1 MNRTAFKIASSAA
14 IVAMTVAG
22 VTSPSAATRGFGPV
36 RAESRTDR
44 AAAQL
49 YDQASRALQQGQ
61 LAQAVTLMEQA
72 VALSPRDAG
81 YRILLADAYLK
92 SGRFDSARA
101 TYADVIEL
109 DPSNVRASLSV
120 ALIQIAQGRPAA
132 AVGILDAI
140 ADRAPAGD
148 VGLAYALAGQS
159 ERAVQLLESA
169 ARSPM
174 ATPRTRQNLALA
186 YAFAGDWRRARAIAA
201 QDISPADIDA
211 RMAEWAVLAR
221 PGAASLQVASLL
233 GTAPGAD
240 AGQPARLALASSGSS
255 PVAAFAQAV
264 PDQAAQ
270 AAQADAPPPS
280 RAQFAP
286 ARTAAPEPIEV
297 AALAGRPAEA
307 PAFWVA
313 PETFQ
318 EEAIAEGVA
327 PEAVRTRAPSPRRSR
342 VARAVARV
350 PEAESNA
357 VEARYDMPAISG
369 QDGPPP
375 EAPVLPSF
383 QAPARR
389 AAASRPAVAARAPAP
404 PRRAAYI
411 RAAARAPLP
420 RPIIERQRAVRSG
433 NAPIVVQIGAFSSE
447 ANAERAWVALSR
459 HYGLSGRRP
468 LTTTFNHGGRT
479 LHRVSVSGFAS
490 NADAQRLCSQIR
502 GTGGVCFVRGAA
514 GDASIRWAARY
525 TNPRQRNV

>member
-22 VTSPSAATRGFGPV
+22 VTSPSAATRRLEPV

-61 LAQAVTLMEQA
+61 LASAVTLMEQA

-101 TYADVIEL
+101 TYGDVIEL

-120 ALIQIAQGRPAA
+120 ALIQIAQGHPAA
-132 AVGILDAI
+132 AVGILDNI

-201 QDISPADIDA
+201 QDISPADIDE
-211 RMAEWAVLAR
+211 RMAQWAVMAR
-221 PGAASLQVASLL
+221 PGAGAAQVASLL

-240 AGQPARLALASSGSS
+240 DGQPARLALAPSGGA
-255 PVAAFAQAV
+255 PVALAVSAQAV
-264 PDQAAQ
+264 PAQ
-270 AAQADAPPPS
+270 AAQAPS

-286 ARTAAPEPIEV
+286 ARRPEPIEI
-297 AALAGRPAEA
+297 AAVDQRPAEA

-313 PETFQ
+313 PDNYQ

-327 PEAVRTRAPSPRRSR
+327 PEPVRARAPSPRRSR
-342 VARAVARV
+342 VARAVSRV
-350 PEAESNA
+350 PDAEPFA
-357 VEARYDMPAISG
+357 AEARYDMPAISG
-369 QDGPPP
+369 QDDGAAPP
-375 EAPVLPSF
+375 APILPAF
-383 QAPARR
+383 EAPARP
-389 AAASRPAVAARAPAP
+389 APVSRPV
-404 PRRAAYI
+404 
-411 RAAARAPLP
+411 AAARAPVTPRRTAYVRAAAAAPLP
-420 RPIIERQRAVRSG
+420 RPVLERQRPVRAG

-447 ANAERAWVALSR
+447 ANAERAWVALSQR
-459 HYGLSGRRP
+459 HGISGRRP
-468 LTTTFNHGGRT
+468 LTTTFAHNGRT
-479 LHRVSVSGFAS
+479 FHRVSVSGFAS

-502 GTGGVCFVRGAA
+502 GTGGVCFVRAAA
-514 GDASIRWAARY
+514 GDGSIRWAARY

>member
-14 IVAMTVAG
+14 IVAMTMAG
-22 VTSPSAATRGFGPV
+22 VTSPSAATRRLEPV
-36 RAESRTDR
+36 RADSRTDR

-61 LAQAVTLMEQA
+61 LAEAVTLIEQA

-101 TYADVIEL
+101 TYADVIAL

-120 ALIQIAQGRPAA
+120 ALIQIAQGRPAE

-148 VGLAYALAGQS
+148 IGLAYALAGQS
-159 ERAVQLLESA
+159 DRAVQLLESA

-221 PGAASLQVASLL
+221 PGAGAAQIASLL

-240 AGQPARLALASSGSS
+240 PGQPTRLALAPSGAA
-255 PVAAFAQAV
+255 PVAIAV
-264 PDQAAQ
+264 IAQ
-270 AAQADAPPPS
+270 AAPVEAAPAPS

-286 ARTAAPEPIEV
+286 ARTPAPEPIEV
-297 AALAGRPAEA
+297 AAVDARPAEA

-313 PETFQ
+313 PDTYQ

-327 PEAVRTRAPSPRRSR
+327 PEPVRAPSPRRSR
-342 VARAVARV
+342 VARAASRV
-350 PEAESNA
+350 PAAEPFA
-357 VEARYDMPAISG
+357 VEARYDVPAISS
-369 QDGPPP
+369 QEDGPAP
-375 EAPVLPSF
+375 EAPILPAF
-383 QAPARR
+383 EAPARP
-389 AAASRPAVAARAPAP
+389 APVSRPVAAARAPAA
-404 PRRAAYI
+404 PRRSAYV
-411 RAAARAPLP
+411 RAAATAPLP
-420 RPIIERQRAVRSG
+420 RPILERPRAIRSG
-433 NAPIVVQIGAFSSE
+433 NAPVVVQLGAFTTE
-447 ANAERAWVALSR
+447 ANAERAWGQVSR
-459 HYGLSGRRP
+459 RYGLAGRRP
-468 LTTTFNHGGRT
+468 LTTTFNYQGRT

-490 NADAQRLCSQIR
+490 NADAQRLCGQIR
-502 GTGGVCFVRGAA
+502 GAGGVCFVRGAA

-525 TNPRQRNV
+525 ANPRQRNV

>member
-22 VTSPSAATRGFGPV
+22 VTSPSAATRGLGPV

-49 YDQASRALQQGQ
+49 YDQASRALRQGQ
-61 LAQAVTLMEQA
+61 LASAVTLMEQA

-159 ERAVQLLESA
+159 ERAVQLLEAA

-221 PGAASLQVASLL
+221 PGAGSAQVASLL

-240 AGQPARLALASSGSS
+240 SGQPANLALAPSGAS
-255 PVAAFAQAV
+255 PVAALALAV
-264 PDQAAQ
+264 PDQVPP
-270 AAQADAPPPS
+270 QADAPS

-286 ARTAAPEPIEV
+286 AAEPIQV
-297 AALAGRPAEA
+297 AALAERPAEA

-313 PETFQ
+313 PENFQ

-327 PEAVRTRAPSPRRSR
+327 PEPVRARAPSPRRSR
-342 VARAVARV
+342 VARAVSRAPE
-350 PEAESNA
+350 PEADA
-357 VEARYDMPAISG
+357 VEVRYDMPAISG
-369 QDGPPP
+369 EDGAAPQS
-375 EAPVLPSF
+375 PVLP
-383 QAPARR
+383 PARS
-389 AAASRPAVAARAPAP
+389 APASRPVAAARAPAV

-420 RPIIERQRAVRSG
+420 RPIIERQRPVRAG
-433 NAPIVVQIGAFSSE
+433 NAPVVLQIGAFSSE
-447 ANAERAWVALSR
+447 ANAERAWVALSQR
-459 HYGLSGRRP
+459 YGLSGRRP
-468 LTTTFNHGGRT
+468 LTTTFNHNGRT

-490 NADAQRLCSQIR
+490 SADAQRLCSQIR

-525 TNPRQRNV
+525 TNPRQRDV

>member
-14 IVAMTVAG
+14 IVAMTMAG
-22 VTSPSAATRGFGPV
+22 VTSPSAATRRLEPV
-36 RAESRTDR
+36 WADSRTDR

-61 LAQAVTLMEQA
+61 LASAVSLMEQA

-101 TYADVIEL
+101 TYGDVIEL

-159 ERAVQLLESA
+159 DRAVQLLESA

-211 RMAEWAVLAR
+211 RMAEWAVMAR
-221 PGAASLQVASLL
+221 PGAGAAQIASLL

-240 AGQPARLALASSGSS
+240 SGQPARLALAPSGAA
-255 PVAAFAQAV
+255 PVAVAIVAEAI
-264 PDQAAQ
+264 PAEAAP
-270 AAQADAPPPS
+270 APS

-286 ARTAAPEPIEV
+286 ARTPAPDPIEV
-297 AALAGRPAEA
+297 AAMDARPAEA

-313 PETFQ
+313 PDTYQ

-327 PEAVRTRAPSPRRSR
+327 PEPVRARAPSPRRSR
-342 VARAVARV
+342 VARAAARV
-350 PEAESNA
+350 PAAEPFA
-357 VEARYDMPAISG
+357 VEARYDIAPISSD
-369 QDGPPP
+369 DGPAA
-375 EAPVLPSF
+375 EAPILPAF
-383 QAPARR
+383 EAPARP
-389 AAASRPAVAARAPAP
+389 APLSRPVAAARAPARAP
-404 PRRAAYI
+404 STPRRSAYV
-411 RAAARAPLP
+411 RAAASAPLP
-420 RPIIERQRAVRSG
+420 RPILERPRAIRAG
-433 NAPIVVQIGAFSSE
+433 NAPVVVQLGAFRTE
-447 ANAERAWVALSR
+447 ANAERAWGQVSR
-459 HYGLSGRRP
+459 RYGLAGRRP
-468 LTTTFNHGGRT
+468 LTTTFNYQGRT

-490 NADAQRLCSQIR
+490 NADAQRLCGQIR
-502 GTGGVCFVRGAA
+502 GAGGLCFVRGVA

-525 TNPRQRNV
+525 ANPRQRNI

>member
-22 VTSPSAATRGFGPV
+22 VTSPSAATRRLEPV

-61 LAQAVTLMEQA
+61 LNQVVTLMEQA

-101 TYADVIEL
+101 TYSDVIEL
-109 DPSNVRASLSV
+109 DPANVRASLSL

-132 AVGILDAI
+132 AVGILDNI

-148 VGLAYALAGQS
+148 VGLAYALAGRS
-159 ERAVQLLESA
+159 ERAVEVLESA

-201 QDISPADIDA
+201 QDISPADIDE
-211 RMAEWAVLAR
+211 RMAQWAVLAR
-221 PGAASLQVASLL
+221 PGGGSDQIASLL
-233 GTAPGAD
+233 GVAPGAD
-240 AGQPARLALASSGSS
+240 TGQPANLALAPSGAA
-255 PVAAFAQAV
+255 PVAVVAEAV
-264 PDQAAQ
+264 PAEPAPAA
-270 AAQADAPPPS
+270 S

-286 ARTAAPEPIEV
+286 RLPAPAEIAAVEE
-297 AALAGRPAEA
+297 RPAEA

-313 PETFQ
+313 PESYQ

-327 PEAVRTRAPSPRRSR
+327 PEPVRARPPSPRRTRIARAASR
-342 VARAVARV
+342 VPDPAPA
-350 PEAESNA
+350 A
-357 VEARYDMPAISG
+357 VEVRYDMPAISNE
-369 QDGPPP
+369 DGPAP
-375 EAPVLPSF
+375 EAPILPPYE
-383 QAPARR
+383 APAP
-389 AAASRPAVAARAPAP
+389 ASAASRPVAAVRAPAA

-420 RPIIERQRAVRSG
+420 RPILDRPRAVRSG
-433 NAPIVVQIGAFSSE
+433 NAPVVVQLGAFSSE
-447 ANAERAWVALSR
+447 ANAERAWVALSQR
-459 HYGLSGRRP
+459 YGLAGRRP
-468 LTTTFNHGGRT
+468 LTTTFNHNGRT

-490 NADAQRLCSQIR
+490 SADAQRLCGQIR
-502 GTGGVCFVRGAA
+502 GAGGLCFVRGAA

-525 TNPRQRNV
+525 ANPRQRNV

>member
-1 MNRTAFKIASSAA
+1 MNRTAFKIASSAV

-22 VTSPSAATRGFGPV
+22 VTSPSAATRRLDPV

-61 LAQAVTLMEQA
+61 LASAVTLMEQA

-101 TYADVIEL
+101 TYGDVIAL

-201 QDISPADIDA
+201 QDISPADIDE
-211 RMAEWAVLAR
+211 RMAQWAVMAR
-221 PGAASLQVASLL
+221 PGAGAAQVASLL

-240 AGQPARLALASSGSS
+240 EGQPARLALAPSDAA
-255 PVAAFAQAV
+255 PVAVAV
-264 PDQAAQ
+264 VAEAAP
-270 AAQADAPPPS
+270 APS

-286 ARTAAPEPIEV
+286 ARSAEPIEV
-297 AALAGRPAEA
+297 AAVEQRPAEA

-313 PETFQ
+313 PDNYQ

-327 PEAVRTRAPSPRRSR
+327 PEPVRARAPSPRRSR
-342 VARAVARV
+342 VARAVSRV
-350 PEAESNA
+350 PDAEPFA
-357 VEARYDMPAISG
+357 VEARYDMPSVSG
-369 QDGPPP
+369 QDDGAAPP
-375 EAPVLPSF
+375 APVLPAF
-383 QAPARR
+383 EAPVRPAPV
-389 AAASRPAVAARAPAP
+389 SRPVAAARAPVT
-404 PRRAAYI
+404 PRRNAYV
-411 RAAARAPLP
+411 RAAAAAPLP
-420 RPIIERQRAVRSG
+420 RPILERQRPVRAG
-433 NAPIVVQIGAFSSE
+433 NAPIVVQIGAFRSE
-447 ANAERAWVALSR
+447 ANAERAWVALSQR
-459 HYGLSGRRP
+459 YGLSGRRP
-468 LTTTFNHGGRT
+468 LTTTFDHNGRT

-502 GTGGVCFVRGAA
+502 GTGGLCFVRGAA

>member
-14 IVAMTVAG
+14 IIAMTVAG
-22 VTSPSAATRGFGPV
+22 VTSPSAATRGLAAV

-44 AAAQL
+44 AAAAL

-61 LAQAVTLMEQA
+61 LALAVTLMEQA

-132 AVGILDAI
+132 AVGILDSI

-148 VGLAYALAGQS
+148 IGLAYALAGQS

-221 PGAASLQVASLL
+221 PGAGSAQVASLL

-240 AGQPARLALASSGSS
+240 AGQPATLALAPSGAS
-255 PVAAFAQAV
+255 PVAALAQAV
-264 PDQAAQ
+264 PDQVAV
-270 AAQADAPPPS
+270 QADATPPS
-280 RAQFAP
+280 HAQFAP
-286 ARTAAPEPIEV
+286 ARPEPVQV
-297 AALAGRPAEA
+297 AALDSRPAEA

-313 PETFQ
+313 PENFQ

-327 PEAVRTRAPSPRRSR
+327 PEPVAVRPPSPRRSR
-342 VARAVARV
+342 VARAVSRV
-350 PEAESNA
+350 AEPEANVAE
-357 VEARYDMPAISG
+357 VRYDMPAISS
-369 QDGPPP
+369 QDGTAP
-375 EAPVLPSF
+375 ESPVLPPF
-383 QAPARR
+383 EAPRR
-389 AAASRPAVAARAPAP
+389 SAPESRPVAAAARAPAV
-404 PRRAAYI
+404 PRRAAFI

-420 RPIIERQRAVRSG
+420 RPIIERQRPVRAG

-447 ANAERAWVALSR
+447 ANAERAWVALSQR
-459 HYGLSGRRP
+459 YGLSGRRP
-468 LTTTFNHGGRT
+468 LTTTFNHNGRT

-490 NADAQRLCSQIR
+490 SADAQRLCGQIR

>member
-1 MNRTAFKIASSAA
+1 MNRTAFKIASSAV

-22 VTSPSAATRGFGPV
+22 VTSPSAATRRLEPV

-49 YDQASRALQQGQ
+49 YDQASRALRQGQ
-61 LAQAVTLMEQA
+61 LSQAVTLMEQA

-101 TYADVIEL
+101 TYGDVIEL

-201 QDISPADIDA
+201 QDISPADIDE
-211 RMAEWAVLAR
+211 RMAQWAVMAR
-221 PGAASLQVASLL
+221 PGAGAAQVASLL
-233 GTAPGAD
+233 GTAPGPD
-240 AGQPARLALASSGSS
+240 AGQPAQLALAPSGGA
-255 PVAAFAQAV
+255 PIAVAVVAQAAPAQAV
-264 PDQAAQ
+264 PA
-270 AAQADAPPPS
+270 PS

-286 ARTAAPEPIEV
+286 ARRPEPVEV
-297 AALAGRPAEA
+297 AALDARPAEA

-313 PETFQ
+313 PDNYQ

-327 PEAVRTRAPSPRRSR
+327 PEPVLARPPSPRRSR
-342 VARAVARV
+342 VARAVSRV
-350 PEAESNA
+350 PDAEPFA
-357 VEARYDMPAISG
+357 VEARYDMPSISS
-369 QDGPPP
+369 QDDGAAPP
-375 EAPVLPSF
+375 APVLPAF
-383 QAPARR
+383 EAPVRPAPV
-389 AAASRPAVAARAPAP
+389 SRPVAAARAPARAP
-404 PRRAAYI
+404 VTPRRTAYV
-411 RAAARAPLP
+411 RAAAAAPLP
-420 RPIIERQRAVRSG
+420 RPVLERQRPVRAG

-447 ANAERAWVALSR
+447 ANAERAWVALSQR
-459 HYGLSGRRP
+459 HGLSGRRP
-468 LTTTFNHGGRT
+468 LTTTFSHNGRT